1 MFMDMHL
8 LLKNHPCATDA
19 LSRSSFLM
27 ERNLIFFLLFHSYGV
42 KLCDKR
48 GIKSDLDSER
58 RRYILFYMEDEI
70 LQHFISTK
78 HFPPRTVFSQNHEY
92 VLEATGDEKDEK
104 DKS

>member
-1 MFMDMHL
+1 M
-8 LLKNHPCATDA
+8 
-19 LSRSSFLM
+19 
-27 ERNLIFFLLFHSYGV
+27 

-58 RRYILFYMEDEI
+58 RRYILFYMEDET
-70 LQHFISTK
+70 LQHFFFQ